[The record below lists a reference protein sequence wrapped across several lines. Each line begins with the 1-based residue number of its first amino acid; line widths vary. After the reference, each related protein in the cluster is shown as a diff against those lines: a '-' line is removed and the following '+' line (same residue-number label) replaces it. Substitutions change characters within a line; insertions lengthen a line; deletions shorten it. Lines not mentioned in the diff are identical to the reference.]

1 MIVQNGSGE
10 PGVGESVAV
19 KIIPA
24 GFRIVLSQN
33 AQTFDVGKTDVFANG
48 PDHEARGPVGAE
60 GAAGRPSSRRGGTI
74 EHRRHHDRGG
84 EGLHGLTR
92 DQGTTAGGEG
102 ALPPSR
108 DVAIAAARA
117 AAEKQATDITV
128 LDVSRIIV
136 ITDFFVICSAGTQRQ
151 IRSVIDAVEE
161 ALRGHG
167 VKPMRRE
174 GEPEAGWWLLDYVD
188 VVVHV
193 FGEEERAYYDLER
206 LWSDAPEVAWAPSD
220 AAATGR

>member
-1 MIVQNGSGE
+1 LTQE
-10 PGVGESVAV
+10 QRKQA
-19 KIIPA
+19 
-24 GFRIVLSQN
+24 
-33 AQTFDVGKTDVFANG
+33 
-48 PDHEARGPVGAE
+48 VGA
-60 GAAGRPSSRRGGTI
+60 T
-74 EHRRHHDRGG
+74 
-84 EGLHGLTR
+84 
-92 DQGTTAGGEG
+92 

-117 AAEKQATDITV
+117 AAEKQATDIVV
-128 LDVSRIIV
+128 LDVSKIIV
-136 ITDFFVICSAGTQRQ
+136 ITDHFVICSAGTQRQ
-151 IRSVIDAVEE
+151 VRTVIDAVEE
-161 ALRGHG
+161 ALRRLG

-206 LWSDAPEVAWAPSD
+206 LWSDAPEVEWEPSD

>member
-1 MIVQNGSGE
+1 
-10 PGVGESVAV
+10 
-19 KIIPA
+19 
-24 GFRIVLSQN
+24 
-33 AQTFDVGKTDVFANG
+33 
-48 PDHEARGPVGAE
+48 
-60 GAAGRPSSRRGGTI
+60 
-74 EHRRHHDRGG
+74 
-84 EGLHGLTR
+84 LTR
-92 DQGTTAGGEG
+92 DQGTAAGGAET
-102 ALPPSR
+102 LPPSR

-136 ITDFFVICSAGTQRQ
+136 ITDFFVICSASTQRQ

-174 GEPEAGWWLLDYVD
+174 GEPEAGWWLLDSGD
-188 VVVHV
+188 VVVHE
-193 FGEEERAYYDLER
+193 FGEEERAYNDLER
-206 LWSDAPEVAWAPSD
+206 LWSDAPVVAWAPSD